1 LSIGS
6 AFSSWAEYPT
16 ARATDALAREGVVV
30 VASIGNSGADGL
42 YSSGAPGVGHDTIG
56 VGSVD
61 NVSVRSNAFLDEDGE
76 PVAYTTASPAPTPPT
91 EGPAHLVALAEPG
104 TAEAQHCD
112 PFSAEEAAEIEGNCV
127 LIQRG
132 ECTFHIKALNGQN

>member
-1 LSIGS
+1 DPDDCQGHGTHVAGISSAGGEVVGVAPDSTIGAYRVFGCGGSTTAAVMLKAMEMSLEDEMDVVNLSIGS

-42 YSSGAPGVGHDTIG
+42 FSGGAPGVGTDTIG

-61 NVSVRSNAFLDEDGE
+61 N
-76 PVAYTTASPAPTPPT
+76 AS
-91 EGPAHLVALAEPG
+91 
-104 TAEAQHCD
+104 
-112 PFSAEEAAEIEGNCV
+112 
-127 LIQRG
+127 
-132 ECTFHIKALNGQN
+132 